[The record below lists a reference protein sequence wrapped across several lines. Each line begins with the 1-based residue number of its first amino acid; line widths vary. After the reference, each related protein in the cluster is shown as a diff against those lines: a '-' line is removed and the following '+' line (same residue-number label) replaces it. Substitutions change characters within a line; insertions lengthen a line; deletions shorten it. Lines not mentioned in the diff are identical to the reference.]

1 MCTASGS
8 SARAGAFPVFSVSSS
23 FHSADSDVVVVV
35 VVVVGGG
42 GTVVILVTRTGI
54 FRCHHPRRCCIT
66 VKESLKV

>member
-8 SARAGAFPVFSVSSS
+8 SARAGAFPAFLVSSS